1 MLEQE
6 LGLNSGREHL
16 QREKARLEKENK
28 SKRRSVLKAKMEYK
42 KDQFKKKL
50 ASKSNSIIIAQD
62 GETYIKQVVQNKVNK
77 PLGFINQVKSTINIK
92 K

>member
-28 SKRRSVLKAKMEYK
+28 KKRRSVLKAKMEYK

-50 ASKSNSIIIAQD
+50 ASKSNSIIIA
-62 GETYIKQVVQNKVNK
+62 
-77 PLGFINQVKSTINIK
+77 
-92 K
+92 